1 MAINLSANT
10 KTTGPVSQEVFDPNI
25 GFKSGLEG
33 LARGI
38 GQAGQV
44 AGNLSKQIHTKN
56 DNASKQLAATNFRV
70 LDTQMRSDFSK
81 LETLKKDPNSTK
93 ESIADALAA
102 TDRYKEFDYSLIDPE
117 SEVSEDYYTNYTPV
131 LQASYNAHK
140 SNYDVIIETQN
151 QMKAVGQ
158 RREEI
163 NKYDA
168 ALTGPPSADSYVSQ
182 VAGVVVSL
190 TSEEDPIFA
199 LNNPDTQHKTLL
211 SDLGETLTTTISRL
225 SEITNTKQQE
235 VELLKIQD
243 SLSAL
248 SATGNPRAQKSVDT
262 ALTTVKTALKA
273 IGVEGS
279 KERKNA
285 NKAQDAQLAEDAKLF
300 SDQIKTDPVTGA
312 VVGKVADQKGF
323 GAVFAPMSEDASDT
337 DIASQNKAVAD
348 LAAVRT
354 ADNGNT
360 YIGNAIQ
367 ASYAGEEFKELPD
380 EAYILR
386 AADGQRVV
394 WDKTEL
400 QKDADTF
407 NSHNKKV
414 EEGKREFEK
423 GIANNDF
430 SVLAKID
437 PFFAKQWKLLHSTE
451 DEGVR
456 STAWRRLSQV
466 VAQYKNNPDFVEVF
480 RGTRAFGILPEDN
493 GTSFSSMDKDGKL
506 EYIKEMRNLNGHGSY
521 AFSQNLQNSN
531 SSDQT
536 LGVMLALELD
546 GLAEEALEYASIGTS
561 IYGGASFTMTDA
573 DGEVSL
579 QSASVNE
586 FYKSLKLRGLET
598 PLDTHMLSADRQGN
612 RELSMFYDVIERG
625 QIAKAIQAKR
635 DGTTMDVYNL
645 VLDMQDGFVK
655 SLGNKI
661 FTENDTIISMPAF
674 DPSNELHRN
683 VLKHFERADFFT
695 GGMAN
700 QYGEAVSN
708 LLVES
713 LLELEVP
720 TTLLSEMLEAA
731 GGNPALQEALSGMSI
746 DNMEEAKK
754 LARGLS
760 SSTATGGLPYVDYSD
775 ITTENGVDY
784 IIPRFKKGKGTK
796 YEPFEYTDGS
806 GATKILKLPLNGAH
820 RKVAEQVQ
828 ANVDFDKKYFDWTR
842 ALFPYTL

>member
-10 KTTGPVSQEVFDPNI
+10 QTTGPVSQEVFDPNI

-38 GQAGQV
+38 GQAGDA
-44 AGNLSKQIHTKN
+44 AGKLAQKIHTKN
-56 DNASKQLAATNFRV
+56 DNANKQLAATNFKV
-70 LDTQMRSDFSK
+70 LDTQMRLDFSN

-93 ESIADALAA
+93 EAIADALAA
-102 TDRYKEFDYSLIDPE
+102 TERYKEFNYSLIDPE

-131 LQASYNAHK
+131 LQASYEAHK
-140 SNYDVIIETQN
+140 ASYDVTVQTQN
-151 QMKAVGQ
+151 QLKAVTQ

-163 NKYDA
+163 NKYDS
-168 ALTGPPSADSYVSQ
+168 ALTGVPSADSYVSQ
-182 VAGVVVSL
+182 VDEIVVSL
-190 TSEEDPIFA
+190 TSEKDPIFA
-199 LNNPDTQHKTLL
+199 LNNPDTQHKDLF
-211 SDLGETLTTTISRL
+211 SDLNETLTTTISRL

-235 VELLKIQD
+235 AELLKIQD

-248 SATGNPRAQKSVDT
+248 SGTGNARAQKSADT
-262 ALTTVKTALKA
+262 ALTAVKTALKTL
-273 IGVEGS
+273 GVEGS

-285 NKAQDAQLAEDAKLF
+285 NKVQDAQLAQDAKLF
-300 SDQIKTDPVTGA
+300 SDQIQTDPVTGA
-312 VVGKVADQKGF
+312 VAGKVADQKGF

-337 DIASQNKAVAD
+337 DIATQNKAVAD
-348 LAAVRT
+348 LAAARV

-367 ASYAGEEFKELPD
+367 DSYAGEEFKELPD

-386 AADGQRVV
+386 SADGQRVV
-394 WDKTEL
+394 WDRTEL
-400 QKDADTF
+400 QKDVDTF
-407 NSHNKKV
+407 NLHNKKV
-414 EEGKREFEK
+414 EEGKREFEE
-423 GIANNDF
+423 GITNNDF

-437 PFFAKQWKLLHSTE
+437 PFFAKQWKLLHSTK

-456 STAWRRLSQV
+456 SMAWSRLSQIV
-466 VAQYKNNPDFVEVF
+466 DQYRNNPDFVEVF
-480 RGTRAFGILPEDN
+480 RGARAFGILPEDN

-506 EYIKEMRNLNGHGSY
+506 EYIKEMRKLNGHGSY

-546 GLAEEALEYASIGTS
+546 GLSEEALEYASIGTS

-586 FYKSLKLRGLET
+586 FYKSLRLRGLET
-598 PLDTHMLSADRQGN
+598 PLDAHMISAERQGN

-625 QIAKAIQAKR
+625 QIAKAIHAKR

-683 VLKHFERADFFT
+683 VLRHFERADFFT

-720 TTLLSEMLEAA
+720 TTLLLEMVVAA

-784 IIPRFKKGKGTK
+784 IIPRFKKGKSTK

-828 ANVDFDKKYFDWTR
+828 TNVDFNKKYFDWIRT
-842 ALFPYTL
+842 LYPYTL